1 MNIFRIVSFTR
12 QQFMSQR
19 MFVTSQQQLFSRPM
33 ISRPIISRPMISRNI
48 SSMSDPLNMY
58 ESPVILK
65 QIIKYRN
72 YDLISNFQSTILNKL
87 QDTGDSVLHTAVKEQ
102 NYELVEILLRHG
114 ADKYKRNSLGDDCYD
129 IVTAKG
135 DLEMFK
141 LLTRFN

>member
-1 MNIFRIVSFTR
+1 MNLLRIVSFTR
-12 QQFMSQR
+12 QRATNMSSQR
-19 MFVTSQQQLFSRPM
+19 MFVTRQQQLFSRP
-33 ISRPIISRPMISRNI
+33 IVSRPIISRNI
-48 SSMSDPLNMY
+48 SSMSDPLDMY

-72 YDLISNFQSTILNKL
+72 YDLISNFKSTLLNKL

-102 NYELVEILLRHG
+102 NYELVEILLRNG

-141 LLTRFN
+141 LLAKFN